1 MRVVLS
7 FCLLAALSVAAAAD
21 SPMDFSGEWV
31 AASADQAGTGNSADT
46 NQRHGGDRSGG
57 GGGHGM
63 GNAGGMGGGGMGG
76 GGGGMGGGHGGM
88 GGGGR
93 HHSNGS
99 ATGATAGAGA
109 AAAVGDPRASAQA
122 LTIRQSEVAFDIAT
136 DGKRTVY
143 RFDNRNNYGAAYGG
157 TVNLSWAAP
166 EMVIETHPDAGGTI
180 EEHYSLSDDGKK
192 LTLRVHEQRAGSD
205 GGGSGPAHDVTREFV
220 RGGAGG
226 STAQTLP

>member
-7 FCLLAALSVAAAAD
+7 FCLLAALPLPAAAD
-21 SPMDFSGEWV
+21 APVDFSGEWV
-31 AASADQAGTGNSADT
+31 VAGADQAANGNSADGG
-46 NQRHGGDRSGG
+46 QQHGGSHSGG

-63 GNAGGMGGGGMGG
+63 GGGGMGGSGG

-88 GGGGR
+88 GGGH

-99 ATGATAGAGA
+99 APGAAANGGA
-109 AAAVGDPRASAQA
+109 AAAIGDPRLSAHA
-122 LTIRQSEVAFDIAT
+122 LTIRQSEVVFDVAA
-136 DGKRTVY
+136 DGKRTAY

-166 EMVIETHPDAGGTI
+166 EMVIETHPDAGGII
-180 EEHYSLSDDGKK
+180 EEHYALSEDGKK
-192 LTLRVHEQRAGSD
+192 LTLRVHEQRAGAD
-205 GGGSGPAHDVTREFV
+205 TAHDVTREFV
-220 RGGAGG
+220 RNGADG